1 MSLIKFSTSSENISS
16 NGGFSFVS
24 GILDA
29 IPEMRLWD
37 TLLPCHCNARFSQQG
52 IVRSAIGLMT
62 AGCCDYADVEKLR
75 EDALF
80 QHLVAEAIPSQESF
94 RQRLELLGGKAW
106 TSVVDAINTTIL
118 HKASLGRIE
127 MYGMSLI
134 PLDIDVSVLEDTASR
149 KEGVAMSYHR
159 VKGYAP
165 IFCYAG
171 TQGYM
176 VANEMRPGSQH
187 SEKGAVEFLGRC
199 VDIMLAAG
207 YKAEEL
213 LLRVDSGHDAADF
226 IRKALELGIHF
237 LIKHNLR
244 RENEL
249 QLLDSIRYYEEPERP
264 RPGKTIYRGI
274 RSDRKPAG
282 LEDTCLFLVIEGVE
296 RDSLAN
302 GQGLVFPEIELDCWW
317 TNLPFYVKDCVALYH
332 DHGTSE
338 QFHSELKSDMG
349 IELLPSGSMATNALV
364 LGLASIAFNCLRLI
378 GDAALSTPVKDSE
391 PKRLRLRTVLLW
403 FIKIGCKLVRH
414 ANRLLLKINRHFP
427 YLDAIR
433 RVEALC

>member
-37 TLLPCHCNARFSQQG
+37 VMFPCYRNVRFSQQG

-62 AGCCDYADVEKLR
+62 AGCCDYADVEKFR

-80 QHLVAEAIPSQESF
+80 QHLVADAIPSQESF

-106 TSVVDAINTTIL
+106 TSIVDSVNASIL

-127 MYGMSLI
+127 MYGMNLI

-149 KEGVAMSYHR
+149 KEGIAMSYHH

-187 SEKGAVEFLGRC
+187 SEKGAVEFLDRC
-199 VDIMLAAG
+199 VSIMLAAG
-207 YKAEEL
+207 YRAEEL

-226 IRKALELGIHF
+226 IQKADDLGIRY
-237 LIKHNLR
+237 LIKRNLR
-244 RENEL
+244 RESEQ
-249 QLLDSIRYYEEPERP
+249 QLLDSIRLYEEPEYP
-264 RPGKTIYRGI
+264 RSGKTIYRGI
-274 RSDRKPAG
+274 RADRKPAG
-282 LEDTCLFLVIEGVE
+282 LDDISLFMVIEGIE
-296 RDSLAN
+296 RTSLAN
-302 GQGLVFPEIELDCWW
+302 GQRLLIPDIEVDCWW
-317 TNLPFYVKDCVALYH
+317 TNLPFDVRECVRLYH

-338 QFHSELKSDMG
+338 QFHSELKSDLG

-378 GDAALSTPVKDSE
+378 GDAALPTQVRDSD
-391 PKRLRLRTVLLW
+391 PKRIRLRTVLLW